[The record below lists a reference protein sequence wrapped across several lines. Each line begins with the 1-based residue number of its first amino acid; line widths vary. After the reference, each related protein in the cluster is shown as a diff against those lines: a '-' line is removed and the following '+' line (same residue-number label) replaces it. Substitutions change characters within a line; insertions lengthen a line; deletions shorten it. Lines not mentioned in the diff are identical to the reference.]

1 VVTIPSEIINS
12 HCDNCFLTTA
22 VYFSRNYP
30 MTAEERILTSFEIE
44 VTQRET
50 MLFPGNSKIGS
61 LD

>member
-1 VVTIPSEIINS
+1 
-12 HCDNCFLTTA
+12 
-22 VYFSRNYP
+22 
-30 MTAEERILTSFEIE
+30 MTAEERILASFEIE